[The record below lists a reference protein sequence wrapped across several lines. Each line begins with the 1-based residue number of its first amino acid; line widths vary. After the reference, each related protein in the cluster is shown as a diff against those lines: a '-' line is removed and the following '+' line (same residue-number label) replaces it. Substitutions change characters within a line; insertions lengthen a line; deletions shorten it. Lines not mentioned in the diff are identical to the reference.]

1 MSVVRSQWYFLLVQP
16 TTDHQLPITSSRPTW
31 AEISLP
37 NLIHNYLTIKS
48 HLHGEAQLM
57 AVVKANA
64 YGHGAVACARALE
77 REANAD
83 WFGVALIE
91 EGVELREAGITRPIL
106 CLGGFWHGQAGTII
120 AHDLTPVIYRL
131 DQAEELNAQ
140 AQQANRVVNYHL
152 KVDTG
157 MGRLGVPL
165 AELPAFAQAI
175 KRCANIT
182 LDGQMTHFAEAE
194 AIDQEFTRTQLRGF
208 NEALS
213 IVQAA
218 GFAPTWKHL
227 SNSAGIHSHP
237 NAWGNLARAGA
248 AMYGF
253 TRDVL
258 AEVPEA
264 FATKPVLSLH
274 SRIVHL
280 KTVPA
285 GTPLGYGRT
294 FTTTRTS
301 RIATLPIGYADGF
314 HRAHSNN
321 GHVIVR
327 GQFAP
332 IVGRV
337 SMDLTM
343 LDVTDVAAVELGEEV
358 ILLGTQGSLQITAED
373 IAARIGTISYEV
385 ACSLSARVPRV
396 VLDSR

>member
-1 MSVVRSQWYFLLVQP
+1 M
-16 TTDHQLPITSSRPTW
+16 TTGTEQHQRPTW

-37 NLIHNYLTIKS
+37 NLIHNYCTIKS
-48 HLHGEAQLM
+48 YLRGTANLM

-64 YGHGAVACARALE
+64 YGHGAVLCAQALE

-91 EGVELREAGITRPIL
+91 EGVELRAASITRPIL
-106 CLGGFWHGQAGTII
+106 CLGGFWHGQAETII
-120 AHDLTPVIYRL
+120 AHDLTPVIYRF

-140 AQQANRVVNYHL
+140 ARQANRVVNYHL

-157 MGRLGVPL
+157 MGRLGVPMTD
-165 AELPAFAQAI
+165 LPAFVRALQA
-175 KRCANIT
+175 CANLK
-182 LDGQMTHFAEAE
+182 LDGLMTHFAEAE
-194 AIDQEFTRTQLRGF
+194 SLAQEFTNAQTNSF
-208 NEALS
+208 HEAQN
-213 IVQAA
+213 IIHAA

-237 NAWGNLARAGA
+237 AAWGNLARAGA

-253 TRDVL
+253 TRDVI
-258 AEVPEA
+258 APVPEA
-264 FATKPVLSLH
+264 FAVKPVLSLH

-294 FTTTRTS
+294 FTTVRRS
-301 RIATLPIGYADGF
+301 RVATLPIGYADGW

-321 GHVIVR
+321 GRVIVR
-327 GQFAP
+327 DQFAP

-343 LDVTDVAAVELGEEV
+343 LDVTDVTNVALGDEV
-358 ILLGTQGSLQITAED
+358 ILLGTQSGLQITAEEV
-373 IAARIGTISYEV
+373 ANQIGTISYEV

-396 VLDSR
+396 ILDSR

>member
-1 MSVVRSQWYFLLVQP
+1 M
-16 TTDHQLPITSSRPTW
+16 TTDTTQARRPTW

-37 NLIHNYLTIKS
+37 NLLHNYRLIKS
-48 HLHGEAQLM
+48 YLHGQAQLM

-64 YGHGAVACARALE
+64 YGHGAVVCAQALE
-77 REANAD
+77 HEANVD
-83 WFGVALIE
+83 WLGVALIE
-91 EGVELREAGITRPIL
+91 EGVELRESGITRPIL
-106 CLGGFWHGQAGTII
+106 CLGGFWHGQAEAII
-120 AHDLTPVIYRL
+120 VHNLTPVIYRF
-131 DQAEELNAQ
+131 DQAEELNAR
-140 AQQANRVVNYHL
+140 AKQANRIVNYHL

-157 MGRLGVPL
+157 MGRLGVPM
-165 AELPAFAQAI
+165 ADLPAFVQALQTCTNL
-175 KRCANIT
+175 R
-182 LDGQMTHFAEAE
+182 LDGLMTHFAEAE
-194 AIDQEFTRTQLRGF
+194 SLAQEFTDTQIKSF
-208 NEALS
+208 AEAQV
-213 IVQAA
+213 IACAA
-218 GFAPTWKHL
+218 GFAPTWTHL

-253 TRDVL
+253 TRDVI

-264 FATKPVLSLH
+264 FAVKPVLSLH

-301 RIATLPIGYADGF
+301 RIATLPIGYADGW

-321 GHVIVR
+321 GYVIVQ
-327 GQFAP
+327 GQRAP

-343 LDVTDVAAVELGEEV
+343 IDVTEVMGVALGDEV
-358 ILLGTQGSLQITAED
+358 ILLGTQGGLIITAEE
-373 IAARIGTISYEV
+373 IAAQIGTISYEI
-385 ACSLSARVPRV
+385 ACHFSARVPRIYQTT
-396 VLDSR
+396 